1 MRRNIAPL
9 VVLVL
14 AATQTAV
21 SAQTTTVQSLMDD
34 GYTVA
39 GVNTSAA
46 GGGGLYLQKGN
57 TLVYCYVTGRQRY
70 GAVGPGTRSH
80 CQATR
85 IFA

>member
-9 VVLVL
+9 MVLVL

-57 TLVYCYVTGRQRY
+57 TLVYCYVTEK
-70 GAVGPGTRSH
+70 PGSPTV
-80 CQATR
+80 ATKYCKPVK
-85 IFA
+85 